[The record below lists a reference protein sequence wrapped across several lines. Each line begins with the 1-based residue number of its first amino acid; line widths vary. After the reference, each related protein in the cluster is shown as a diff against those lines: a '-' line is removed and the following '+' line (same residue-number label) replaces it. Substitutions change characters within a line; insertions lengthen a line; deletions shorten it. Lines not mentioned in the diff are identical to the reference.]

1 MVPPPEKKSSQL
13 SKESFDALLSR
24 LDPDR
29 ERAGEIYEKLRRELA
44 DYLRRHDCADPEFLA
59 AKTLDRAGT
68 RIREGAVIVSEVK
81 YCYGI
86 ARNVLHEYFR
96 SLERRYDPPLY
107 RDPAEVE
114 TETECMRQ
122 CAQLHFE
129 SYELIAEY
137 LSLTEETKLEMAERL
152 GLTIHGLRTRVHRA
166 RKDLQKCLRKCRERV
181 EPQN

>member
-44 DYLRRHDCADPEFLA
+44 NFFARHDCADPESLA
-59 AKTLDRAGT
+59 AKTLDRAGA
-68 RIREGAVIVSEVK
+68 RILAGAPIVSEVK

-86 ARNVLHEYFR
+86 ARNVLHEYLR
-96 SLERRYDPPLY
+96 SLERSYDPPLY
-107 RDPAEVE
+107 RDAAEVE
-114 TETECMRQ
+114 IETECMRR

-152 GLTIHGLRTRVHRA
+152 GLTIRGLRTRIHRA
-166 RKDLQKCLRKCRERV
+166 RMELQKCLRKCRGKAH
-181 EPQN
+181 PQN